1 MCLAKQIL
9 VLSQLGVKP
18 ESYNTLMANHEMLE
32 VWPLSWRDTKS
43 VAKGVIGQLQ
53 NKGSVEDLT
62 TDDLQVLNSTLEH
75 LEYVWAESDVTPI
88 IRNGVGVIR
97 AHFARKFQI
106 DTSLPPDDQY
116 RLILDKTL
124 PTGHFEGTPGEDP
137 ELKAIVKLACY
148 EMAEARARE
157 SFTLY

>member
-1 MCLAKQIL
+1 MKLTIPR
-9 VLSQLGVKP
+9 SGVEP
-18 ESYNTLMANHEMLE
+18 ESYNTLMVNHEMLE

-62 TDDLQVLNSTLEH
+62 VNDLQVLNSTLEH
-75 LEYVWAESDVTPI
+75 LEYVWGKSHVAPI

-124 PTGHFEGTPGEDP
+124 PTGYFEGAPDEDP

-148 EMAEARARE
+148 EMAGARAKE